1 MTIPDSPNI
10 RIGDSER
17 EQAINALGEHYSA
30 GRLDIDEY
38 GERSA
43 KVTAARTRNDLN
55 ALFSDLPQPHPRVA
69 SPTAASPP
77 PAVEAVPPPPPR
89 HIQRRQFASAVVGL
103 SWLGAI
109 LLIAAVHAPGL
120 KYAIFIPI
128 VLSVVLGAYWG
139 KGWRDDV
146 GRYDA
151 RARRRSRRFD

>member
-43 KVTAARTRNDLN
+43 QVTAARTRSDLN
-55 ALFSDLPQPHPRVA
+55 AVFSDLPQPHPRVA
-69 SPTAASPP
+69 SPAGASPP
-77 PAVEAVPPPPPR
+77 VEEAPPPPPG

-103 SWLGAI
+103 AWLGTI
-109 LLIAAVHAPGL
+109 LLIAAIHAPS
-120 KYAIFIPI
+120 YAIFIPI
-128 VLSVVLGAYWG
+128 ALSVVLGAYWG